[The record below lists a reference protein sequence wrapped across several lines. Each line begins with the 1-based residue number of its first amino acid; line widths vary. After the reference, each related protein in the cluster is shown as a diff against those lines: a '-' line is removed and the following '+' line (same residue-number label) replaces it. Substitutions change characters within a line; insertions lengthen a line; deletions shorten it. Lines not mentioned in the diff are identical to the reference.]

1 MRYDYLELLS
11 TVRDGMEI
19 YYRMAAMPFLL
30 GLPFGEMSV
39 NLQFEQGKAL
49 LTTAHW
55 TKMVSLSAQ
64 GAVLHE

>member
-1 MRYDYLELLS
+1 
-11 TVRDGMEI
+11 MEI

-30 GLPFGEMSV
+30 GLPLGEMSV
-39 NLQFEQGKAL
+39 NLQLEQGKAL

>member
-1 MRYDYLELLS
+1 
-11 TVRDGMEI
+11 MEI